1 MIKPK
6 LIAVVGPTASG
17 KTEYAIQLAGR
28 LNGAVVSADSRQI
41 YAGMNIGTATPVE
54 LSATLE
60 PHHYLQPDVIQ
71 GVEHYLLNITP
82 PDKPITLAQW
92 QDYAWRAI
100 EHILAAGST
109 PLLVGGTMLYVDS
122 IINEYQIPSV
132 QPDAALRRQL
142 ERQDTKLLYEKL
154 LAKDPKAQQFVEAHH
169 KRRIIRALE
178 VIEATGQPFSEQR
191 VQREPR
197 YQVQTIG
204 LFPKVEDRP
213 QGWDTLQERL
223 VKRAQQM
230 FADDLLNETK
240 LLQSRYGSDLS
251 LLRTPNYRQA
261 VAVLAGTMSQA
272 EAVADMVRSDM
283 RYAHRQLSWWRR
295 RPEISWQS

>member
-1 MIKPK
+1 M
-6 LIAVVGPTASG
+6 
-17 KTEYAIQLAGR
+17 
-28 LNGAVVSADSRQI
+28 
-41 YAGMNIGTATPVE
+41 
-54 LSATLE
+54 
-60 PHHYLQPDVIQ
+60 
-71 GVEHYLLNITP
+71 
-82 PDKPITLAQW
+82 
-92 QDYAWRAI
+92 
-100 EHILAAGST
+100 
-109 PLLVGGTMLYVDS
+109 
-122 IINEYQIPSV
+122 

-191 VQREPR
+191 IQREPR

-213 QGWDTLQERL
+213 QGWDILQERL
-223 VKRAQQM
+223 AKRAQQM
-230 FADDLLNETK
+230 FDDSLLDETK
-240 LLQSRYGSDLS
+240 LLQSRYGPDLS

-261 VAVLAGTMSQA
+261 VAVLAGTTSQA

-283 RYAHRQLSWWRR
+283 RYAHRQMSWWKR
-295 RPEISWQS
+295 RPEISWQG